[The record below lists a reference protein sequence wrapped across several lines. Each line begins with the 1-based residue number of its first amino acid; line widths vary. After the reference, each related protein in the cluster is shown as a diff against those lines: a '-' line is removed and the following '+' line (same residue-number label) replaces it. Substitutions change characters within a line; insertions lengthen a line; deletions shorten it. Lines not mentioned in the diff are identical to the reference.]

1 MDNSLN
7 RLNEL
12 ANLIDEETDPDIL
25 VKYLDEMDDIIGKR
39 DSELNN
45 RHNETEAQ

>member
-12 ANLIDEETDPDIL
+12 ANLIDEETDPDTL
-25 VKYLDEMDDIIGKR
+25 VKYLDEMDDIIEKR
-39 DSELNN
+39 KSELNN
-45 RHNETEAQ
+45 HYNEIEA